1 MSFIRTLLQQT
12 MLRQPP
18 PPSRAQL
25 VHQLETVQ
33 KQLANLDGLSAKQ
46 APTSRKPPKN
56 GPLPASLALAPK
68 RHIALRFAYDGW
80 AHSGLAWQAPTAHTP
95 FTTVEPCVM
104 CASAM
109 RQVGIG
115 KVVYG
120 CSNDRFGGCGGVQ
133 SIHSE

>member
-1 MSFIRTLLQQT
+1 MRGPSSETQLGKRQGPASPRLACPRSCMSFIRTLLQQT

-95 FTTVEPCVM
+95 FTTDRK
-104 CASAM
+104 S
-109 RQVGIG
+109 
-115 KVVYG
+115 VV
-120 CSNDRFGGCGGVQ
+120 
-133 SIHSE
+133 